1 MKKNNFNYEAKSNAE
16 RMLFVL
22 PKSCNCNTCKET
34 KNYVKNE
41 IGESNYVVIC
51 KQVGLG
57 I

>member
-1 MKKNNFNYEAKSNAE
+1 MKKNNLNNEAKINAE

-22 PKSCNCNTCKET
+22 PKSCDCNTCKET

-41 IGESNYVVIC
+41 IGESEFLAIC

>member
-1 MKKNNFNYEAKSNAE
+1 MKNNNFNNQAQPNAE

-22 PKSCNCNTCKET
+22 PKSCNCNTCVET
-34 KNYVKNE
+34 KKYVKNE
-41 IGESNYVVIC
+41 IGESNYLAIC

>member
-1 MKKNNFNYEAKSNAE
+1 MKNNNFNNESKSNAE

-22 PKSCNCNTCKET
+22 PKSCNCNTCTET
-34 KNYVKNE
+34 KNYVRNE
-41 IGESNYVVIC
+41 KGESNFIAIC